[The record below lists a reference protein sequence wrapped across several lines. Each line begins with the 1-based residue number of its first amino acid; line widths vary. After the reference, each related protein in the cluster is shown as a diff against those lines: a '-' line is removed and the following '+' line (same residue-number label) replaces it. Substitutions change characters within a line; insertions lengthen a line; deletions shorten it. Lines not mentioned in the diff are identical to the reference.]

1 MVLYNTSQKSITM
14 ENKKKKAQVV
24 EVCKTEL
31 IYYHIMCLLR
41 IDQISLKD
49 LFNYQ
54 LAQVSTSLFTDTGEE
69 RYPKVKSTLKKKLKI
84 EVSNRSLDVDVIILD
99 GCAVLS
105 YIHWPKDACVRD
117 FVDGSIEYVKTH
129 LQVAS
134 MYLIFVR

>member
-1 MVLYNTSQKSITM
+1 MVLDNTSQKGITM
-14 ENKKKKAQVV
+14 ENKMKKAQVV

-31 IYYHIMCLLR
+31 IYYHVMCLLR

-84 EVSNRSLDVDVIILD
+84 EVSNRSLDVDVVILD

-105 YIHWPKDACVRD
+105 HIHRPKDACVKD
-117 FVDGSIEYVKTH
+117 FVDGSIEYVKIH

-134 MYLIFVR
+134 MYLMFDR

>member
-1 MVLYNTSQKSITM
+1 M
-14 ENKKKKAQVV
+14 ENKMKKAQVV

-54 LAQVSTSLFTDTGEE
+54 LAQVSTSLFTGTGEE

-84 EVSNRSLDVDVIILD
+84 EVSNRSLDVDVVILD
-99 GCAVLS
+99 GCSVLS
-105 YIHWPKDACVRD
+105 HIHRPKDACVKD
-117 FVDGSIEYVKTH
+117 FVDGSIEYVKIH

-134 MYLIFVR
+134 MYLMLDR